1 MTILSALIY
10 VLIILPLNAW
20 IAGAIYFDA
29 LKAGPLARPAG
40 IAWFVAFV
48 LVGLLIHPTPLALL
62 VALSLDAGFFAWWIT
77 LKPTHDRDWRP
88 ELARMPTAELE
99 GDAVTIRNARFA
111 RYQSLEDITPHFED
125 RSYSLAKLR
134 AMDIAVGNWGSIFM
148 SHPFAIFEFEP
159 DTPDAEPPRIGFS
172 LEVRSLRGQGFDIFR
187 ALFKQNELICVAAD
201 ERDLLRRRIDHEK
214 STQIYLYRLN
224 LRPETLRVRFHEYLD
239 TINDLAETPRWYNG
253 ITTNCTTGVYRR
265 YKANKPPFNWRVVIN
280 GQLDAYLYKLGIL
293 DQSLPFP
300 ELKQACHINAAA
312 KGLPD
317 QNYGNTIRQ
326 GRPGFDQIT
335 NPNDP
340 NA

>member
-1 MTILSALIY
+1 MTLLVALIY
-10 VLIILPLNAW
+10 VLVVLPLNAW

-29 LKAGPLARPAG
+29 LKARPIGKLAAALWFAAIVAIG
-40 IAWFVAFV
+40 I
-48 LVGLLIHPTPLALL
+48 LVHPTWIALL
-62 VALSLDAGFFAWWIT
+62 LAASLDAGFLAWWLTI
-77 LKPTHDRDWRP
+77 KPTHDRDWRP
-88 ELARMPTAELE
+88 ELARMPTAEL
-99 GDAVTIRNARFA
+99 DHDTVTIRNARFA

-125 RSYSLAKLR
+125 RTYSLARLR

-214 STQIYLYRLN
+214 NTQIYLYRLS

-265 YKANKPPFNWRVVIN
+265 YKANKPPFNWRVVVN
-280 GQLDAYLYKLGIL
+280 GQLDAYLYELGIL
-293 DQSLPFP
+293 DQSVPFP
-300 ELKQACHINAAA
+300 ELKEACHINAAA

-317 QNYGNTIRQ
+317 DNYGNIIRQ
-326 GRPGFDQIT
+326 GRPGFGAVRT
-335 NPNDP
+335 VGS
-340 NA
+340 